1 MVRPNLIDLNP
12 VELKCYLF
20 MISLNKCSRS
30 CNVLSPKISIP
41 KKTND
46 MIVKT
51 FNMTKMKPKQWQNI
65 FDVTAIASSV
75 VQ

>member
-20 MISLNKCSRS
+20 MISLNKCCRS
-30 CNVLSPKISIP
+30 CNVLSPKISVP

-51 FNMTKMKPKQWQNI
+51 FNMTKMKLKK
-65 FDVTAIASSV
+65 
-75 VQ
+75 

>member
-30 CNVLSPKISIP
+30 CNVLLPKISIP

-51 FNMTKMKPKQWQNI
+51 FNMTKMKLKQ
-65 FDVTAIASSV
+65 
-75 VQ
+75 

>member
-30 CNVLSPKISIP
+30 CNVLSQKISIP
-41 KKTND
+41 KKTHD

-51 FNMTKMKPKQWQNI
+51 FNMTKMKLKQ
-65 FDVTAIASSV
+65 
-75 VQ
+75 

>member
-30 CNVLSPKISIP
+30 CNVLSQKISIP

-51 FNMTKMKPKQWQNI
+51 FNMTKMKLKQ
-65 FDVTAIASSV
+65 
-75 VQ
+75 